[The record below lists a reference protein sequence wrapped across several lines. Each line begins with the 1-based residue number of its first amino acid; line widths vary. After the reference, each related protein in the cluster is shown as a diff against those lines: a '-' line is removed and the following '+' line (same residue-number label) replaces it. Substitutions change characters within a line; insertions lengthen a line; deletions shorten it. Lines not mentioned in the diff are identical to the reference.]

1 VVLCTPKEEVHVAT
15 APVLK
20 HKHVRIDQAKL
31 EKARRLLEAATD
43 TEALDRALTLVV
55 SEGEIDAML
64 RKIGG
69 KGSLKKVFR

>member
-1 VVLCTPKEEVHVAT
+1 MAT